1 MVFKLAR
8 ATLPMLKMSN
18 REGSPVKLIYAAMFA
33 LFPLSAPA
41 QTPDALLLSAL
52 CGDDYYEDTAGQCR
66 GGEVLNILD
75 LLEKYNAV
83 VNRDADHEE
92 LVGVLPSDPE
102 DMRVGSITPPIE
114 ADPAE
119 PAILLLPDDD
129 LGDDEP
135 IGVRDTIS
143 YQIAAPQPHIAEV
156 VEAVDDVATTGP
168 APKHMSTDDDAV
180 SE

>member
-1 MVFKLAR
+1 M
-8 ATLPMLKMSN
+8 
-18 REGSPVKLIYAAMFA
+18 KLIYAAMFA

-52 CGDDYYEDTAGQCR
+52 CSDDYYEDTAGQCR
-66 GGEVLNILD
+66 AGEVLNILD

-83 VNRDADHEE
+83 VNRDADHDE

-119 PAILLLPDDD
+119 HAILLLPDDD

-143 YQIAAPQPHIAEV
+143 YQVTVPQPHIAEV

-168 APKHMSTDDDAV
+168 AAKAHAY
-180 SE
+180 

>member
-1 MVFKLAR
+1 
-8 ATLPMLKMSN
+8 MSS
-18 REGSPVKLIYAAMFA
+18 REGSPVKLIYAAIFA

-52 CGDDYYEDTAGQCR
+52 CSDDYYEDTGQCR
-66 GGEVLNILD
+66 AGEVLNILD

-83 VNRDADHEE
+83 VNRDANHDE
-92 LVGVLPSDPE
+92 LVGVLPSDIPE
-102 DMRVGSITPPIE
+102 DMRVGSIIPPIE
-114 ADPAE
+114 AD

-129 LGDDEP
+129 LGDDEKP
-135 IGVRDTIS
+135 VDVRDTIS
-143 YQIAAPQPHIAEV
+143 YQVTAPQPHIAEV

-168 APKHMSTDDDAV
+168 AAMLMPTDDDAV

>member
-1 MVFKLAR
+1 MKV
-8 ATLPMLKMSN
+8 
-18 REGSPVKLIYAAMFA
+18 IYAAMFA

-52 CGDDYYEDTAGQCR
+52 CSDDYYEDTAGQCR
-66 GGEVLNILD
+66 AGELLSILD

-83 VNRDADHEE
+83 VNRDADDDE

-102 DMRVGSITPPIE
+102 DMRVGSITPRIE

-119 PAILLLPDDD
+119 HTILLLPDDD
-129 LGDDEP
+129 LGDDEKP
-135 IGVRDTIS
+135 VGVRDTIS
-143 YQIAAPQPHIAEV
+143 YQVTAPQPHIAEV

-168 APKHMSTDDDAV
+168 AAMLMPTDDDAV

>member
-1 MVFKLAR
+1 
-8 ATLPMLKMSN
+8 MSS

-52 CGDDYYEDTAGQCR
+52 CSDDYYEDTGQCR
-66 GGEVLNILD
+66 AGEVLNILD

-83 VNRDADHEE
+83 VNRDANHDE
-92 LVGVLPSDPE
+92 LVGVLPSDIPE
-102 DMRVGSITPPIE
+102 DMRVGSIVPPIE
-114 ADPAE
+114 AD

-129 LGDDEP
+129 LGDEAP
-135 IGVRDTIS
+135 IGLRDTIS
-143 YQIAAPQPHIAEV
+143 YQVTEPQPHIAEV

-168 APKHMSTDDDAV
+168 AAKHTPTDDDAV